1 MERPKKRVKLT
12 TGNVAYLLDPAVVS
26 AITTIIGAINPPNAA
41 AASIKRASLLGIPTE
56 LRLEIFNY
64 LLPNDLPFTIPDTK
78 RLDNISKNWSVDRR
92 HSKRAAIVWSACKN
106 FRSLMLTCQSVS
118 REASEQF
125 YKSAIISFRINHGVY
140 QEGNGSNFGLCG
152 FGAAWSPRS
161 ENVRPTPHIE
171 SAMHDSLGAF
181 LRNVRFM
188 SLTLDCASIESHR
201 NFGDVSIWS
210 IPARLPYESDS
221 DSSGRNP
228 PRSLSPTGDEA
239 FDKDIWTLVNA
250 LKTARFL
257 EKIRFNIEADS
268 GRMESLKVREAIRG
282 IKHLLQPFITLS
294 HISWELKILDFRG
307 PREYPG
313 SGLDIFLD
321 GLEGVKK
328 LDLLHLDS
336 LEEEI
341 TTAEEDACEH
351 GREPGYLHYYCRIHI
366 RFDPIRVC

>member
-1 MERPKKRVKLT
+1 
-12 TGNVAYLLDPAVVS
+12 
-26 AITTIIGAINPPNAA
+26 
-41 AASIKRASLLGIPTE
+41 
-56 LRLEIFNY
+56 
-64 LLPNDLPFTIPDTK
+64 
-78 RLDNISKNWSVDRR
+78 
-92 HSKRAAIVWSACKN
+92 
-106 FRSLMLTCQSVS
+106 MLTCQLVS

-125 YKSAIISFRINHGVY
+125 FKNTIISFRINHGVY

-152 FGAAWSPRS
+152 FGAAWSPGS
-161 ENVRPTPHIE
+161 ENV
-171 SAMHDSLGAF
+171 LGAF
-181 LRNVRFM
+181 LRNARFM

-210 IPARLPYESDS
+210 IPAPWSARLSYESDS

-228 PRSLSPTGDEA
+228 PRSLSSTGDEA
-239 FDKDIWTLVNA
+239 FDKNILTLVNA

-257 EKIRFNIEADS
+257 ENIRFNIKADS
-268 GRMESLKVREAIRG
+268 KKMESLTVRGAIRG

-294 HISWELKILDFRG
+294 HISWELKVLDFRG
-307 PREYPG
+307 PQEYPG

-341 TTAEEDACEH
+341 AAAEEDAREH
-351 GREPGYLHYYCRIHI
+351 GREPGYLHYYCRSHI
-366 RFDPIRVC
+366 RFDRIRVR